1 MTFTR
6 NSFLKTTSAG
16 AKGVYKVLSSTDERK
31 QDSIPSMSFVWFNF
45 WRKLCLACLIWVLGF
60 IFQLLNDDIA
70 ELLKLD
76 CIIVGK
82 LTENFSWVHACG
94 LIEMTP
100 MTRTGQG
107 TFEMVG
113 TGCSN
118 SGLFGERPFSGFVDE
133 ASSKRVTVF
142 NEDQEPL
149 RANFGV

>member
-1 MTFTR
+1 
-6 NSFLKTTSAG
+6 
-16 AKGVYKVLSSTDERK
+16 
-31 QDSIPSMSFVWFNF
+31 MSFIWLNF
-45 WRKLCLACLIWVLGF
+45 WSRLCLRDLLRVLRI
-60 IFQLLNDDIA
+60 IFQLLNDDITK
-70 ELLKLD
+70 LLELD
-76 CIIVGK
+76 CIVIRK
-82 LTENFSWVHACG
+82 LTEDLSGVHACG